1 MIYYTTTHAQH
12 PGDNQVASPILV
24 LGVFRSLPGCGPGRS
39 GQSPAGIDQVVR
51 PCGGLGGF
59 EERTSYTVLTGKDLP
74 PLKAAVIP

>member
-24 LGVFRSLPGCGPGRS
+24 FGVFRSLPGCGPGRS

-51 PCGGLGGF
+51 PCGLLGGNSKSVL
-59 EERTSYTVLTGKDLP
+59 RTQFSLVKTCP
-74 PLKAAVIP
+74 R